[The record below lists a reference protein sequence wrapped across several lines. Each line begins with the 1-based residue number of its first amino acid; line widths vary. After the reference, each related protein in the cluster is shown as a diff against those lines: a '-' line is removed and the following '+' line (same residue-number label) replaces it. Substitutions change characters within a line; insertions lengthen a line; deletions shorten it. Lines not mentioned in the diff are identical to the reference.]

1 MEIATRNETSTVEH
15 RKKWQLNK
23 VKITGTA
30 EHVRAHLFWQN
41 YKVKDSHCR
50 NETESALCSRSLK
63 GIKRLSAGSHISYLV
78 SLVTVSKEVIQL
90 LH

>member
-1 MEIATRNETSTVEH
+1 MEIATRNETSTLEL
-15 RKKWQLNK
+15 RKNGNLTK
-23 VKITGTA
+23 TA
-30 EHVRAHLFWQN
+30 EHVKAHLFWQN